1 MNPNLKWKVIFIV
14 VVILG
19 CIYGLVGLPTFPTSL
34 ADLKS
39 NFAQQIK
46 LGLDLQGGTHLILQV
61 QVQEAIAQETD
72 QTVDRLTTQLRAKNI
87 RYDEVRRADD
97 THIVVR
103 NVPSEQLSDF
113 RDLVNTLLQNEWD
126 MSPTAGE
133 PSSYTLALRPSRIAS
148 IQEQTMTQSLE
159 TIERRINALGLTEPT
174 IQRHGRNDNEILV
187 QLPGEGDP
195 ARAKAVIQAGGQLEL
210 KLVEDPT
217 TYPSQAAALAAHG
230 GVLPPGTELVPG
242 RSDSR
247 DPSAAT
253 GEVWYVL
260 SRTAVV
266 TGRDLRS
273 ATENRNSNN
282 PGQWQVNFSLSA
294 EGAHRFGPFTE
305 QNVHRQM
312 AIVLE
317 HRVYSAP
324 VINSR
329 IDDSGFIEGNFS
341 QESAHDLAIV
351 LRAGALPASIK
362 YLEERTVGPSLGA
375 DSIRHGVQASV
386 LSLLVVMI
394 FMLVYYRMSGGNAV
408 LALVLN
414 LVILLAV
421 LAAFGM
427 IAVIG
432 ISAALAVASPVAGLI
447 AAVVGGLAVPLS
459 GASGATLTLPGIAG
473 VILTIGMGVDS
484 NVLVFERIRE
494 ELRNGKS
501 PASAVQAGF
510 DKAFLTIID
519 THVTTVVSA
528 FFLFLFGTGP
538 IRGFAITLTIGLIA
552 NVFTAIY
559 VSKTIFQYHLT
570 KMDRQ
575 AELSI

>member
-1 MNPNLKWKVIFIV
+1 MNPNLKWKILFILAV
-14 VVILG
+14 VLICLYM
-19 CIYGLVGLPTFPTSL
+19 IIGLPTFPTSP
-34 ADLKS
+34 AQVKD
-39 NFAQQIK
+39 NFQHQIK

-72 QTVDRLTTQLRAKNI
+72 QTVDRLTTALRSKNI
-87 RYDEVRRADD
+87 HYDEVRRVDD

-103 NVPSEQLSDF
+103 NIATDQVSQF
-113 RDLVNTLLQNEWD
+113 RDLIHDQYEGVWELT
-126 MSPTAGE
+126 PAPGE
-133 PSSYTLALRPSRIAS
+133 PNAYLLTMRNTAIARI
-148 IQEQTMTQSLE
+148 EETTMQQSLE

-174 IQRHGRNDNEILV
+174 IQLHGRKDNEILV
-187 QLPGEGDP
+187 QLPGEADP
-195 ARAKAVIQAGGQLEL
+195 ARAKQVIQAGGQLEL

-217 TYPSQAAALAAHG
+217 TYPSEAAALAAHG
-230 GVLPPGTELVPG
+230 GVLPPNTELVRG
-242 RSDSR
+242 RSETR
-247 DPSAAT
+247 NPQNAET
-253 GEVWYVL
+253 EVWYVL
-260 SRTAVV
+260 SRSPVV

-273 ATENRNSNN
+273 ATENRNTDM
-282 PGQWQVNFSLSA
+282 PGQWQINFNLSA
-294 EGAHRFGPFTE
+294 EAARRFGPFTE
-305 QNVHRQM
+305 QNKGRNM

-317 HRVYSAP
+317 KRVYSAP
-324 VINSR
+324 VIQSR
-329 IDDSGFIEGNFS
+329 IDDSGRIDGNFS
-341 QESAHDLAIV
+341 QESAHDLALV

-386 LSLLVVMI
+386 LSLLVVMV
-394 FMLVYYRMSGGNAV
+394 FMVFYYRLSGVNAV
-408 LALVLN
+408 LALILN
-414 LVILLAV
+414 LIILLA
-421 LAAFGM
+421 
-427 IAVIG
+427 
-432 ISAALAVASPVAGLI
+432 ALAMFG
-447 AAVVGGLAVPLS
+447 AV
-459 GASGATLTLPGIAG
+459 LTLPGIAG

-501 PASAVQAGF
+501 ASAAVEAGF

-528 FFLFLFGTGP
+528 FFLFIFGTGP
-538 IRGFAITLTIGLIA
+538 IRGFAVTLTIGLIA

-559 VSKTIFQYHLT
+559 VSKTIFQYHLS

>member
-1 MNPNLKWKVIFIV
+1 MNPNLKWRALFIL
-14 VVILG
+14 VVILF
-19 CIYGLVGLPTFPTSL
+19 CVYFLVGYPVFPTKV
-34 ADLKS
+34 AEIKD
-39 NFAQQIK
+39 NFSKQIK

-72 QTVDRLTTQLRAKNI
+72 TTVDRLTTLMRSKNI
-87 RYDEVRRADD
+87 RYDEVRRVDD
-97 THIVVR
+97 THVLLR
-103 NVPSEQLSDF
+103 NIEPSQISQFNDIYSQQYTN
-113 RDLVNTLLQNEWD
+113 VWD
-126 MSPTAGE
+126 MGPAAGD
-133 PSSYTLALRPSRIAS
+133 PSGYTLTLRPSAIAA
-148 IQEQTMTQSLE
+148 IQQQTMTQSLE

-174 IQRHGRNDNEILV
+174 IQPRGGRNANEILV

-195 ARAKAVIQAGGQLEL
+195 TRAKNVIQAGGQLEL
-210 KLVEDPT
+210 KLLEDPVSYT
-217 TYPSQAAALAAHG
+217 SQAEALSRHG
-230 GVLPPGTELVPG
+230 GVLPPGSELVQG
-242 RSDSR
+242 RSEIRNPNGVADS
-247 DPSAAT
+247 
-253 GEVWYVL
+253 GETWYIL
-260 SRTAVV
+260 SRAAAV

-273 ATENRNSNN
+273 AVENRNASN
-282 PGQWQVNFSLSA
+282 PGMWQVNFTLSPDA
-294 EGAHRFGPFTE
+294 ARRFGPFTQ
-305 QNVHRQM
+305 QNLGRQM
-312 AIVLE
+312 AIVLDHKVE
-317 HRVYSAP
+317 SAP
-324 VINSR
+324 TINGR
-329 IDDSGFIEGNFS
+329 IDDSGMIEGNFS
-341 QESAHDLAIV
+341 EKSAHDLALV

-386 LSLLVVMI
+386 LSLVVVML
-394 FMLVYYRMSGGNAV
+394 FMLVYYRLSGANAV
-408 LALVLN
+408 LALLLN

-421 LAAFGM
+421 LGLFG
-427 IAVIG
+427 AV
-432 ISAALAVASPVAGLI
+432 
-447 AAVVGGLAVPLS
+447 
-459 GASGATLTLPGIAG
+459 LTLPGIAG

-501 PASAVQAGF
+501 SAAAVDAGF

-538 IRGFAITLTIGLIA
+538 IRGFAISLTIGLIA

-559 VSKTIFQYHLT
+559 VSKTIFQYHLA

>member
-1 MNPNLKWKVIFIV
+1 MNPNLKWKAVFIA

-19 CIYGLVGLPTFPTSL
+19 CIYGLLGLPTFPTSA

-39 NFAQQIK
+39 NFAHQIK

-61 QVQEAIAQETD
+61 QVQEAISQETD
-72 QTVDRLTTQLRAKNI
+72 QTVDRLTNQLRAKNI
-87 RYDEVRRADD
+87 RYDEVRRVDD

-113 RDLVNTLLQNEWD
+113 RDLVSSQLQNVWD

-133 PSSYTLALRPSRIAS
+133 PSSYTLTLRASAIAA
-148 IQEQTMTQSLE
+148 IKDQTMQQSLE

-174 IQRHGRNDNEILV
+174 IQQHGRNDNEILV

-195 ARAKAVIQAGGQLEL
+195 SRAKAVIQAGGQLEL
-210 KLVEDPT
+210 RLVEDPSP
-217 TYPSQAAALAAHG
+217 YPSQTAALAAHG

-242 RSDSR
+242 RSENRTPGAD
-247 DPSAAT
+247 T
-253 GEVWYVL
+253 GEVWYLL
-260 SRTAVV
+260 SRTVV
-266 TGRDLRS
+266 VSGRDLRS

-282 PGQWQVNFSLSA
+282 PGQWQVNFSLSS
-294 EGAHRFGPFTE
+294 EGAQRFGPFTE

-341 QESAHDLAIV
+341 QESAHDLALV

-394 FMLVYYRMSGGNAV
+394 FMLFYYRMSGGNAV

-421 LAAFGM
+421 LAAFG
-427 IAVIG
+427 AV
-432 ISAALAVASPVAGLI
+432 
-447 AAVVGGLAVPLS
+447 
-459 GASGATLTLPGIAG
+459 LTLPGIAG

-501 PASAVQAGF
+501 AASAVQAGF

-559 VSKTIFQYHLT
+559 VSKTIFEYHLT

>member
-14 VVILG
+14 LVVVG
-19 CIYGLVGLPTFPTSL
+19 CIYGLIGLPVFPTSL
-34 ADLKS
+34 AQIRD
-39 NFAQQIK
+39 NFSHQIK

-61 QVQEAIAQETD
+61 QTQEAIAQETD

-87 RYDEVRRADD
+87 RYDEIRRTDD
-97 THIVVR
+97 THILVR
-103 NVPSEQLSDF
+103 NIAPDQSSDF
-113 RDLVNTLLQNEWD
+113 RDLVSQQLQNVWD
-126 MSPTAGE
+126 LSSAAGE
-133 PSSYTLALRPSRIAS
+133 QNSYTLTLRANAVAQLRES
-148 IQEQTMTQSLE
+148 TMTQSIE

-174 IQRHGRNDNEILV
+174 IQQRGGANNNEILV

-195 ARAKAVIQAGGQLEL
+195 TRAKAVIQAGGQLEL

-217 TYPSQAAALAAHG
+217 TYPSQVAALAAHG
-230 GVLPPGTELVPG
+230 GVLPPGSEILAG
-242 RSDSR
+242 RNETRGVTPDQS
-247 DPSAAT
+247 
-253 GEVWYVL
+253 EVWYVL
-260 SRTAVV
+260 SRAPIV

-273 ATENRNSNN
+273 ATENRSTQN
-282 PGQWQVNFSLSA
+282 PGQWQINFSLSA
-294 EGAHRFGPFTE
+294 DAARRFGPFTE
-305 QNVHRQM
+305 QNINRQM
-312 AIVLE
+312 AIVLQ

-324 VINSR
+324 VIHGR
-329 IDDSGFIEGNFS
+329 IDDTGVIEGNFS
-341 QESAHDLAIV
+341 QDSAHDLALV

-386 LSLLVVMI
+386 LSLIVVML
-394 FMLVYYRMSGGNAV
+394 FMLVYYRLSGANAV
-408 LALVLN
+408 VALILN
-414 LVILLAV
+414 LIILLA
-421 LAAFGM
+421 
-427 IAVIG
+427 
-432 ISAALAVASPVAGLI
+432 ALATFG
-447 AAVVGGLAVPLS
+447 AV
-459 GASGATLTLPGIAG
+459 LTLPGIAG

-494 ELRNGKS
+494 ELRHGKS
-501 PASAVQAGF
+501 AAAAVDAGF

-559 VSKTIFQYHLT
+559 VSKTIFQYHLS

>member
-1 MNPNLKWKVIFIV
+1 MTPNVKYKAVFILI
-14 VVILG
+14 VILA
-19 CIYGLVGLPTFPTSL
+19 CIYALVGYPTFPTSI
-34 ADLKS
+34 AQVKD
-39 NFAQQIK
+39 NFSKEIK

-87 RYDEVRRADD
+87 TYDEVRRVDD
-97 THIVVR
+97 THIAIR
-103 NVPSEQLSDF
+103 NLDPKGLDDF
-113 RDLVNTLLQNEWD
+113 RNLINAQYANFWDL
-126 MSPTAGE
+126 SPTAGDQAG
-133 PSSYTLALRPSRIAS
+133 YTLTLRQGAIAQ
-148 IQEQTMTQSLE
+148 IQENTMSQSLE

-174 IQRHGRNDNEILV
+174 IQLHGRKDNEILV

-195 ARAKAVIQAGGQLEL
+195 TRAKQVIQAGGQLEL
-210 KLVEDPT
+210 KLVRDPAVYT
-217 TYPSQAAALAAHG
+217 SQADFMQKHG
-230 GVLPPGTELVPG
+230 GVLPAGTELVPG
-242 RSDSR
+242 RAPR
-247 DPSAAT
+247 TAT
-253 GEVWYVL
+253 GAAADAEVWYL
-260 SRTAVV
+260 LDRAPIV

-273 ATENRNSNN
+273 ATENRSTTN
-282 PGQWQVNFSLSA
+282 PGQYQVNFALSA
-294 EGAHRFGPFTE
+294 DAAKRFGPFTE
-305 QNVHRQM
+305 GHLHEQM

-317 HRVYSAP
+317 KSVYSAP
-324 VINSR
+324 VINGR
-329 IDDSGFIEGNFS
+329 IDDSGEIEGSFS
-341 QESAHDLAIV
+341 QDTAHDLALV

-394 FMLVYYRMSGGNAV
+394 FMLVYYRISGANAV
-408 LALVLN
+408 LALILN
-414 LVILLAV
+414 LVILLA
-421 LAAFGM
+421 
-427 IAVIG
+427 
-432 ISAALAVASPVAGLI
+432 ALAVFG
-447 AAVVGGLAVPLS
+447 AV
-459 GASGATLTLPGIAG
+459 LTLPGIAG

-501 PASAVQAGF
+501 AASAVQAGF

-559 VSKTIFQYHLT
+559 VSKTIFQYHLS

>member
-1 MNPNLKWKVIFIV
+1 MHPNLKWKAVFIV

-19 CIYGLVGLPTFPTSL
+19 CIYGLFGVPTFPTST

-39 NFAQQIK
+39 NFAHQIK

-72 QTVDRLTTQLRAKNI
+72 QTVDRLTNQLRAKNI
-87 RYDEVRRADD
+87 RYDEVRRIDD

-103 NVPSEQLSDF
+103 NVPSDQLSDF
-113 RDLVNTLLQNEWD
+113 RDLVSSQLQNSWD

-133 PSSYTLALRPSRIAS
+133 PSSYTLTLRQSAIAA
-148 IQEQTMTQSLE
+148 IQEQTMQQSLE

-174 IQRHGRNDNEILV
+174 IQRHGRKDNEILV

-195 ARAKAVIQAGGQLEL
+195 SRAKAVIQAGGQLEL
-210 KLVEDPT
+210 KLVEDPSP
-217 TYPSQAAALAAHG
+217 YPSQTAALAAHG

-242 RSDSR
+242 RSESR
-247 DPSAAT
+247 NPADT

-260 SRTAVV
+260 SRTPVV
-266 TGRDLRS
+266 TGRDLRG
-273 ATENRNSNN
+273 ATENRNTNN

-305 QNVHRQM
+305 QNVRRQM

-329 IDDSGFIEGNFS
+329 IDDQGFIEGNFS
-341 QESAHDLAIV
+341 QESAHDLALV

-375 DSIRHGVQASV
+375 DSIRHGVQAST

-394 FMLVYYRMSGGNAV
+394 FMLFYYRMSGGNAV

-421 LAAFGM
+421 LAAFG
-427 IAVIG
+427 AV
-432 ISAALAVASPVAGLI
+432 
-447 AAVVGGLAVPLS
+447 
-459 GASGATLTLPGIAG
+459 LTLPGIAG

-559 VSKTIFQYHLT
+559 VSKTIFEYHLT

>member
-1 MNPNLKWKVIFIV
+1 MHPNLKWKAVFIV

-19 CIYGLVGLPTFPTSL
+19 CIYGLFGVPTFPTSA

-39 NFAQQIK
+39 NFAHQIK

-72 QTVDRLTTQLRAKNI
+72 QTVDRLTSQLRAKNI
-87 RYDEVRRADD
+87 RYDEVRRIDD

-103 NVPSEQLSDF
+103 NVPSDRLSDF
-113 RDLVNTLLQNEWD
+113 RDLVAAQLQNSWD

-133 PSSYTLALRPSRIAS
+133 PSSYTLTLRKSAIAA
-148 IQEQTMTQSLE
+148 IQEQTMQQSLE

-174 IQRHGRNDNEILV
+174 IQRHGRKDNEILV

-195 ARAKAVIQAGGQLEL
+195 SRAKAVIQAGGQLEL
-210 KLVEDPT
+210 KLVEDPSP
-217 TYPSQAAALAAHG
+217 YPSQTAALAAHG

-247 DPSAAT
+247 NPADT

-260 SRTAVV
+260 SRTPVV

-273 ATENRNSNN
+273 ATENRNTNN

-329 IDDSGFIEGNFS
+329 IDDQGFIEGNFT
-341 QESAHDLAIV
+341 QESAHDLALV
-351 LRAGALPASIK
+351 LRAGALPAPIK

-375 DSIRHGVQASV
+375 DSIRHGVQASI

-394 FMLVYYRMSGGNAV
+394 FMLVYYRISGGNAV

-421 LAAFGM
+421 LAAFG
-427 IAVIG
+427 AV
-432 ISAALAVASPVAGLI
+432 
-447 AAVVGGLAVPLS
+447 
-459 GASGATLTLPGIAG
+459 LTLPGIAG

-559 VSKTIFQYHLT
+559 VSKTIFEYHLT